1 MVHVEWKDYGICKFW
16 MADPEKCRRGRDCP
30 WGHPRAGERERLWYE
45 HTQRQ
50 EEAVRYERDRAGAL
64 RRGHSVEER
73 EHHRGREPAQDIHP
87 SRLQLVGAP
96 EDEGHH
102 SGRKRKRSDFSHE
115 DWERADQYR
124 HHHEVATRERY
135 YDAVAPAYHEYSELD
150 STRFSQQS
158 PRELLPHPQHHLQ
171 PTDQQMYDNDMARE
185 VAEASKYVNSQP
197 LGRPNRMLE
206 GSVSHQTELVG
217 EDRAP
222 VQARQLP
229 YQPSTEHKPHAQRQD
244 EAIVMEP
251 QGMTVLLTSASKN
264 DEVRSGVLNA
274 GGAASPKRGLMQ
286 PPPRLLLPPIHAPGF
301 RTPWWPAVT
310 TLPAK
315 MPAVKRDAN
324 GEVKQVGPHPST
336 IRVSTPYTTQAGISK
351 RLRLQTGDIQEK
363 SLAEAREDNFRL
375 QGVTWLD
382 TTRRAL
388 QLPIRTF
395 STACVYYHKF
405 RLAHSGVDYNWADAA
420 AASLLTS
427 CKVEDTLKKSK
438 DILAAAY
445 NVKTNGLEQL
455 GSDDPLF
462 EGPSRAV
469 IGLERLVLESGGF
482 DFRSRY
488 PHRVLVKITRTLP
501 ASDERSKIGK
511 VAWSILTDLH
521 RTFAPL
527 KQSSSALAL
536 ASLELAAHLTASTS
550 ETGASNLEA
559 QLHALNHATWSTS
572 REEVMETLLDAL
584 DLYTHH
590 TASTILGTKY
600 GLDDFLR
607 IRLALNKECTDS
619 DIARYTTV
627 PETATDRPAAN
638 GSSTLHVSNGHP
650 TPVSPPQPGGPPQS
664 QNSNGLQTAPD
675 VGTLRF
681 MLNPRLA
688 ADEKGE
694 VQKYFVEEWEEYE
707 EEIEVPVPRSG
718 SYRGDRPRDFDR
730 RDPED
735 RRPLPAR
742 DEREMLRQRERE
754 LEREQAR
761 LRERGRDRRYDD
773 RRYDDRERRYD
784 DRRGPPR
791 RFEDRRPYEGDRR
804 HPPRRDERR

>member
-1 MVHVEWKDYGICKFW
+1 MVYVEWKDYGICKFW
-16 MADPEKCRRGRDCP
+16 MADPDKCRNGRDCP
-30 WGHPRAGERERLWYE
+30 WGHPRAGDRERLWQE
-45 HTQRQ
+45 HTERQ
-50 EEAVRYERDRAGAL
+50 EIERRERRRLRSSSRGYTGVHAGGVADD
-64 RRGHSVEER
+64 EER
-73 EHHRGREPAQDIHP
+73 RSAY
-87 SRLQLVGAP
+87 
-96 EDEGHH
+96 
-102 SGRKRKRSDFSHE
+102 RKRKRGDFTAE
-115 DWERADQYR
+115 DWERAEHSR
-124 HHHEVATRERY
+124 HHHAAVTREKY
-135 YDAVAPAYHEYSELD
+135 YDKSSMIASPYRERSEHD
-150 STRFSQQS
+150 STEFTQHS
-158 PRELLPHPQHHLQ
+158 PQRLEPHIHHRWKT
-171 PTDQQMYDNDMARE
+171 TDQQIYDTKMDRGAADTSM
-185 VAEASKYVNSQP
+185 YVNSQP
-197 LGRPNRMLE
+197 LGRPNRMLNVGASTQVDE
-206 GSVSHQTELVG
+206 DHALGDTRQRSHLPWTRKKRNATQQDGAVSIHPKDMAKTIMAGPEKQ
-217 EDRAP
+217 
-222 VQARQLP
+222 
-229 YQPSTEHKPHAQRQD
+229 
-244 EAIVMEP
+244 
-251 QGMTVLLTSASKN
+251 
-264 DEVRSGVLNA
+264 DEVRSVVRT
-274 GGAASPKRGLMQ
+274 GAAVSPQRRVMR
-286 PPPRLLLPPIHAPGF
+286 PPPRLILPPIHAPGF
-301 RTPWWPAVT
+301 RMPWWPAVSI
-310 TLPAK
+310 PAN

-405 RLAHSGVDYNWADAA
+405 RLAHAGVDYNWADAA
-420 AASLLTS
+420 AASLFTS

-501 ASDERSKIGK
+501 ESHERSKIGK

-527 KQSSSALAL
+527 KQSSSTLAL
-536 ASLELAAHLTASTS
+536 ASLELAVRLTVPTS
-550 ETGASNLEA
+550 GTSVPDVEA
-559 QLHALNHATWSTS
+559 QLQPLNHTTWSTT

-590 TASTILGTKY
+590 TASTILGTTY
-600 GLDDFLR
+600 VLDDFLR

-619 DIARYTTV
+619 DISRYTTV
-627 PETATDRPAAN
+627 SETSTDRPPAN
-638 GSSTLHVSNGHP
+638 ATGTLRVSNGHP

-664 QNSNGLQTAPD
+664 QTSNGLQTAPD

-694 VQKYFVEEWEEYE
+694 VKKYFVEEWEEYE
-707 EEIEVPVPRSG
+707 EEIEVPVPRSA

-735 RRPLPAR
+735 RRPLPVR
-742 DEREMLRQRERE
+742 DERELLRQRERE

-773 RRYDDRERRYD
+773 RRYDDRDRRYD

-791 RFEDRRPYEGDRR
+791 RFDDRRPYEGDRR
-804 HPPRRDERR
+804 HPPRRDDRR